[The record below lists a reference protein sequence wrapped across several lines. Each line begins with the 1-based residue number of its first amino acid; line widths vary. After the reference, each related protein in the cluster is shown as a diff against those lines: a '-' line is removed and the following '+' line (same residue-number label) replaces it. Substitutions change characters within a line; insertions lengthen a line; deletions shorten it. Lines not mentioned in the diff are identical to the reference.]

1 MKVLKLTDGTELQ
14 VSDLSTFGDIV
25 NVFATRAEAG
35 AYWANFT
42 EDSLKKA
49 YLGDEEFSAIPMSMN
64 ADIDEKDGNITAHY
78 INYVTY
84 PKSKFDVEED
94 VIPVEPEAATEE
106 SKASTEE

>member
-1 MKVLKLTDGTELQ
+1 MKVLTLNDGTKLE

-42 EDSLKKA
+42 EESLKDA
-49 YLGDEEFSAIPMSMN
+49 YLGDEKFSAIPQSMR

-78 INYVTY
+78 INYVTDPKPKY
-84 PKSKFDVEED
+84 PDEP
-94 VIPVEPEAATEE
+94 IPVPEDEE
-106 SKASTEE
+106 E